1 MNKFQICRISATKFV
16 QQNWDNSVSKHY
28 LCTKDKTMPHPEIAI
43 VDPNTLT
50 SLGLKNILEDIIPM
64 ATIRI
69 FHSFG
74 ELTDD
79 TPDMYAHYF
88 ISAQIYFEH
97 TSFFLSRKPKTV
109 VLAGGDNHPQLSG
122 VPKLNI
128 YQDEAS
134 LIKDIH
140 QLRQYGHQAR
150 RQAAGKSAREKVE
163 HELSAREIEVLI
175 LITKGLINK
184 EIADKLNISLTTV
197 ISHRKNI
204 TEKLGIKSV
213 SGLTVYAVMNGYIEA
228 DRI

>member
-1 MNKFQICRISATKFV
+1 M
-16 QQNWDNSVSKHY
+16 H
-28 LCTKDKTMPHPEIAI
+28 HPEIAI
-43 VDPNTLT
+43 IDPNTLT
-50 SLGLKNILEDIIPM
+50 CLGLQTILKEIIPT
-64 ATIRI
+64 AVVRV

-74 ELTDD
+74 ELVDD

-97 TSFFLSRKPKTV
+97 TSFFLPRKPKTI
-109 VLAGGDNHPQLSG
+109 VLAGGDNQPQLSG

-128 YQDEAS
+128 YQDEES
-134 LIKDIH
+134 LMKDIH
-140 QLRQYGHQAR
+140 QLREYGHQVR
-150 RQAAGKSAREKVE
+150 NQITGKSAQTQKVE

-175 LITKGLINK
+175 LITKGFINK